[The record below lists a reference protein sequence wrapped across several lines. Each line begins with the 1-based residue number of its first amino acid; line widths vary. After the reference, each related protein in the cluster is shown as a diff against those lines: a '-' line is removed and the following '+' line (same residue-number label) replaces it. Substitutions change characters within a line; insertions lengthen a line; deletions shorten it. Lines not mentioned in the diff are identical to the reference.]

1 MTLVCLKN
9 PQASNDRESVCLYA
23 NITVEFMNLNDR
35 VIQQCAAMSDR
46 ELVRTLTI
54 DRENFQETFLVI
66 AESER
71 EKRALSIETFLD
83 DIHLAQNDEA
93 GESCT
98 IDQVL
103 AKVHSD
109 IPLWSILTITNCLED
124 IWVIQREFSQWLVHH
139 YVEDGYLTSFF
150 FATTE
155 QLKST
160 LRRFLS
166 LELWAVDVSHDL
178 NTWKPIFQSRSPA
191 FLNKIISELG
201 DISHTVKTPLFSRDQ
216 KNQLVLLVH
225 PEFEKQAQE
234 IADKNHTKI
243 EQLYDR
249 AEHLAETENSEQE
262 LRIYDILSELVPDNL
277 AVHYNRGNVLIELDR
292 LDEAAESLIEA
303 IVLGLPEIGDKIDL
317 KPRRGSGVAGSV
329 NPLLHL
335 VGLSQENNEPL
346 HHPDYIDDVEILML
360 HIREQRPKNTRIL
373 HGLAIIAEQKNDIAV
388 ARQHYRDIL
397 AIDPQ
402 NKAAQTHLAYLEQIQ

>member
-1 MTLVCLKN
+1 
-9 PQASNDRESVCLYA
+9 
-23 NITVEFMNLNDR
+23 MNMSDR
-35 VIQQCAAMSDR
+35 VIQQCAVMSNR

-54 DRENFQETFLVI
+54 DRKNFQRTFLVI

-71 EKRALSIETFLD
+71 EKRALSIENFID
-83 DIHLAQNDEA
+83 DVHLAQNDEE

-98 IDQVL
+98 IDQAL

-109 IPLWSILTITNCLED
+109 IPLWSILTLTNCLED

-139 YVEDGYLTSFF
+139 YVEDGYSTSFF
-150 FATTE
+150 FHNTA
-155 QLKST
+155 QLMST

-166 LELWAVDVSHDL
+166 LKLWTVDVSHDL

-201 DISHTVKTPLFSRDQ
+201 DIMHTVKTPLFSRDQ
-216 KNQLVLLVH
+216 TDQLVLLVH

-234 IADKNHTKI
+234 IVAKNHTKI

-249 AEHLAETENSEQE
+249 AEQLAETENSEQE
-262 LRIYDILSELVPDNL
+262 LRLYDILSELVPDNL

-303 IVLGLPEIGDKIDL
+303 IVLGLPEIGDKTDL

-329 NPLLHL
+329 NPLLNL
-335 VGLSQENNEPL
+335 MVLSQENNEPL
-346 HHPDYIDDVEILML
+346 HYPDYIDDIEILLL
-360 HIREQRPKNTRIL
+360 HIREQRPENTRIL

-388 ARQHYRDIL
+388 ACQHYRDIL